1 MDEETLSSAFD
12 ETQSVLEQDDTVSIS
27 GGAEEND
34 EMRSNPSS
42 TASPSQESHS
52 ESECVSPSPP
62 PPSRPNKFHG
72 PPSTW
77 RTWTASER
85 ELAASL
91 DRLKARD
98 LAVHL
103 YNAHALK
110 RRARAIDKQGAANS
124 PEPEPSGKAWVP
136 PKVWTAWPMGPDA
149 VPREGDTERW
159 GNEEDMELRKDRRG
173 STRPSELLGD
183 LIASE
188 VLRNAMQRFRL
199 RPWDRKES
207 PALLEEPN
215 KKQGVDKANT
225 GSEHRMRSDAE
236 DRRNS
241 ESERQTQSEEE
252 EEIEPKAKMG
262 SDDHNGTPEE
272 GNGQRENEEESE
284 SEGELGRGRRRIT
297 TRIQSR
303 NADQKKR
310 SQSNGKKMS
319 SRSLSKSGKKEP
331 RNDGSRLDGLDGMRP
346 AVMADDEQAR
356 EILQPTIRHILSKLD
371 YLLKGLHQARQAYL
385 PRNDDTASETQTDGD
400 ELSATEKRGNRSG
413 RSKSR
418 PRESKDKHSRDA
430 SMRSMRKSRGRSKNV
445 ALSTPNFED
454 ARFPSSPLRTP
465 PGKRRRRKY
474 RSPNSQAQL
483 LRKRQARLGLRDWS
497 DILGIA
503 SMTGWDPT
511 VVAKAAGRCAALF
524 EEGMAFRTLEEG
536 RQAVNEVSFCPND
549 VLRETDTLDEDETHT
564 EQVESEDR
572 MLGGVHVDGFL
583 KPIQAKKSWRSRGA

>member
-1 MDEETLSSAFD
+1 MDEETLSSASD
-12 ETQSVLEQDDTVSIS
+12 ETQPVLEQDDTVSIS
-27 GGAEEND
+27 GGAEEDD
-34 EMRSNPSS
+34 EMRSNPSL

-52 ESECVSPSPP
+52 ESEYVSPSPP
-62 PPSRPNKFHG
+62 PFRPNKFYG

-91 DRLKARD
+91 DQLKARD

-110 RRARAIDKQGAANS
+110 RRARAISKQGAANS
-124 PEPEPSGKAWVP
+124 SEPGSNGKAWVP

-149 VPREGDTERW
+149 VPRGGDTERW
-159 GNEEDMELRKDRRG
+159 GNEKNMEFRKDRRG

-183 LIASE
+183 LIAGE

-207 PALLEEPN
+207 PALVEESN
-215 KKQGVDKANT
+215 KKRGDDEANT
-225 GSEHRMRSDAE
+225 GNGHRMGSDPE
-236 DRRNS
+236 DRRNR
-241 ESERQTQSEEE
+241 ESERQTEPEEE
-252 EEIEPKAKMG
+252 EAIEPQAKMG
-262 SDDHNGTPEE
+262 SDTQKETPEE
-272 GNGQRENEEESE
+272 ENGQRENEEEFESE
-284 SEGELGRGRRRIT
+284 SELGRGRRRISRRT
-297 TRIQSR
+297 QSR
-303 NADQKKR
+303 DADQKKR
-310 SQSNGKKMS
+310 IQSNGDRMS
-319 SRSLSKSGKKEP
+319 TRNLSKSGKKEP
-331 RNDGSRLDGLDGMRP
+331 INDGSRLDGLDGMKP
-346 AVMADDEQAR
+346 TVMADDEQAR
-356 EILQPTIRHILSKLD
+356 EIMQPTIRHILSKLD
-371 YLLKGLHQARQAYL
+371 SLFMGLHQARQAYL

-413 RSKSR
+413 RSKSH
-418 PRESKDKHSRDA
+418 PRESKIIHSRDA
-430 SMRSMRKSRGRSKNV
+430 SMRSTRKSRGRSKNV
-445 ALSTPNFED
+445 ALSTPNFKD
-454 ARFPSSPLRTP
+454 ARSASSPLKTP
-465 PGKRRRRKY
+465 PGKRRRRKS

-483 LRKRQARLGLRDWS
+483 LRKRQALLGLRDWS

-511 VVAKAAGRCAALF
+511 VVAKAAGRCAVLF

-549 VLRETDTLDEDETHT
+549 VLRETDTLNEDETHT
-564 EQVESEDR
+564 EQVESEDE

-583 KPIQAKKSWRSRGA
+583 KPIQAKKSWRNWEA